1 MKTHEQE
8 LIQTIATALAAGV
21 DKWDIESELEDY
33 NVRTSSGV
41 YRTAFVLDSVVVK
54 MSRDTRRQKMLV
66 KEADFINEMR
76 EDEKYARHFPQTE
89 VFKVGNVTLLI
100 QEKVPGV
107 GNGGSGE
114 EMDAVENLAEHLG
127 ITDMHEFNYGWKM
140 GKNGKYPVFIDVDL
154 RLKRGRAKDKTKR
167 SWMV

>member
-8 LIQTIATALAAGV
+8 LIQTIATAIAAGF
-21 DKWDIESELEDY
+21 DKWDIESELQDTY
-33 NVRTSSGV
+33 AIRTSSGV
-41 YRTAFVLDSVVVK
+41 YRTAFILDSVVVK

-66 KEADFINEMR
+66 KEADFINKMR
-76 EDEKYARHFPQTE
+76 QDEKYSRHFPQTE
-89 VFKVGNVTLLI
+89 VLTVGNVTLLI
-100 QEKVPGV
+100 QEKVSGV
-107 GNGGSGE
+107 GDGGSGD
-114 EMDAVENLAEHLG
+114 EMDAVEELAGHLG

-154 RLKRGRAKDKTKR
+154 RIKGGQVKAKR